1 MPELLEVGDHE
12 DKGRFDTNHR
22 PHSEHGTG
30 VVAAVAVEVARADV
44 DAREGEARMRRA
56 QRPPVGDDID
66 VEQMQGGD
74 IAARATHM
82 RRKGVAGAC
91 FRFFCCFSFI
101 FSVLLEK
108 LNYGD
113 L

>member
-1 MPELLEVGDHE
+1 M
-12 DKGRFDTNHR
+12 
-22 PHSEHGTG
+22 
-30 VVAAVAVEVARADV
+30 AVEVARADV

-91 FRFFCCFSFI
+91 FRFFCCFSF
-101 FSVLLEK
+101 FTPTDESSGCPVLHK
-108 LNYGD
+108 PGNQHGVG
-113 L
+113 